1 MTLPDPSLERISD
14 ERNERDRSGLAV
26 DGSRPLTSHEREV
39 AESDTPLPERVYAPA
54 SERVPVDPVPGH
66 RDFVEHPD
74 ASTPER
80 RAAITQTE
88 PAEPSFTRVERPST
102 TPQQSWTPAPES
114 STSRW
119 TFGLGTVACMA
130 GAGAGVWLFDRRR
143 RERNKPMNRLRRQ
156 AQQAAAQFRG
166 RVPSGDELRQPG
178 GFGLLASLLSIG
190 VVLWR
195 QAQERQAERLRVEAL
210 TDADWQHRLL
220 KLRER
225 WTPRRVEL
233 EKFSI
238 SRH

>member
-1 MTLPDPSLERISD
+1 
-14 ERNERDRSGLAV
+14 
-26 DGSRPLTSHEREV
+26 
-39 AESDTPLPERVYAPA
+39 
-54 SERVPVDPVPGH
+54 VPVDPVPGH

-74 ASTPER
+74 DSTPER
-80 RAAITQTE
+80 RAAATE
-88 PAEPSFTRVERPST
+88 TDSAEPSFTRVERPGT
-102 TPQQSWTPAPES
+102 TPQQSWSPSPSSTPQGEFAFPRPPES
-114 STSRW
+114 RASRW
-119 TFGLGTVACMA
+119 PLGLGTVACMA
-130 GAGAGVWLFDRRR
+130 GAGAGVWLFDRWR

-166 RVPSGDELRQPG
+166 RVPSSDELRQPG

-195 QAQERQAERLRVEAL
+195 QSQERQAERDRLAAL
-210 TDADWQHRLL
+210 ADADWQHRLL